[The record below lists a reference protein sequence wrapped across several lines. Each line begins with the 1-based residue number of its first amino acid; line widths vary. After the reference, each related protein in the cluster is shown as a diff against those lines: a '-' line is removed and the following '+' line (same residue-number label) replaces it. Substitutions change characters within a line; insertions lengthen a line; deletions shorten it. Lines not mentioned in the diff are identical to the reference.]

1 MKNSDVKFDYK
12 QYSENS
18 ILIQTDAKV
27 DENLLNLLIFYKKSI
42 EEFYGKVIV
51 EVILSYNSLLI
62 LYVST
67 IENIYDSFF
76 ELKSLVSKEVLKKS
90 VKKRLWNIPV
100 CYDVN
105 VCPEIVPFAD
115 QKSMSVDEIISLH
128 TTPLYTIHF
137 IGFLPGFLYLS
148 GLDKKLITPRKSN
161 PSRFVEKGSVA
172 IGGNQTGIYP
182 SNSPG
187 GWHVIGR
194 TLLSFFDV
202 NSDPC
207 CFATP
212 GDRIKFISVT
222 VGEYND
228 IGLSIANE
236 NYQLVPEY
244 F

>member
-27 DENLLNLLIFYKKSI
+27 DENLLNLLIFHKKSI

-67 IENIYDSFF
+67 IENVYDRFF
-76 ELKSLVSKEVLKKS
+76 ELKSLVSEEGLKMR

-100 CYDVN
+100 CYDEN
-105 VCPEIVPFAD
+105 VCPEIVSFAD
-115 QKSMSVDEIISLH
+115 QKSMSVDDIISLH

-187 GWHVIGR
+187 GWHVIGK
-194 TLLSFFDV
+194 TPLSFFDV

-212 GDRIKFISVT
+212 GDRLKFISVT
-222 VGEYND
+222 ANEYND
-228 IGLSIANE
+228 IGLSISNQ
-236 NYQLVPEY
+236 NYQLIPEY
-244 F
+244 L